1 MAGTIFRKLLDRLNL
16 LSSLGIMLLIV
27 LISAD
32 VIGRAFFG
40 RPLSGVPEIVRF
52 SVVVMF
58 WLQMA
63 YVLRTGGHLRT
74 TLIFDMLPAA
84 GQRIVHVVN
93 TLAGSAIMAMIVW
106 FGIPELIQSWQIN
119 EFEGALPV
127 RIPVWPIWTAIVAC
141 AALTAVQYTLFLTDV
156 LRGNPLPED
165 AIAETEA
172 I

>member
-1 MAGTIFRKLLDRLNL
+1 MAGTIFAKLLERLNL

-40 RPLSGVPEIVRF
+40 SPIPGVPEIVRF
-52 SVVVMF
+52 AVVVMF

-74 TLIFDMLPAA
+74 TLIFDMLPPA

-106 FGIPELIQSWQIN
+106 FGVPELVQSWQIG
-119 EFEGALPV
+119 EFEGAWPV

-141 AALTAVQYTLFLTDV
+141 AALTAVQYALFVAEV

-165 AIAETEA
+165 DVAETEA